1 MTPTLLLTI
10 IFTFLGVC
18 FFVWLG
24 WKERKDIHTL
34 TGFFLAPTPP
44 HKWQIV
50 ATLAATNTALAL
62 TVFWFSFLGWQYG
75 IGAAFW
81 IFIYWIAGLEVWNW
95 FTRRNTD
102 YPGQTSIAA
111 EPRFQTLHEY
121 VSSRLSGNMARRLL
135 AITSIITFLL
145 MVNVELT
152 RGTNVFRILTP
163 HQPSHIAEIIGLI
176 LVLSAAVYAAVGGF
190 KAVIHTD
197 IYQWFFACL
206 GLLIALVY
214 CLIKL
219 PNSWESL
226 GPIWGTSSNFS
237 LADLL
242 LLPRGLLF
250 IFGSLFSWGFWFL
263 VTMDMWQ
270 RGASARTLQMVNPS
284 SRKALYPW
292 FAFVSLTSVLIGVTV
307 RAFDGNQFHPF
318 PAVRFLEIAL
328 QSFTNLPFLGPI
340 FFALLFLGFISAMVS
355 TLDTYILVIVH
366 SVFRDLPSNETRGTW
381 IQQSLRKFIV
391 GIATVG
397 IALAGYPIFLL
408 LSRSTFDINALLYI
422 ATSLPFVLLPAVL
435 LFRLNSLQNE
445 VAVSSGVLVGWIGTI
460 VFVFWVLS
468 GIHANY
474 SKPSEL
480 EFWYNLMYMAPM
492 VASICAFTGH
502 FVSYGVSSII
512 IKHAKGNQQ

>member
-1 MTPTLLLTI
+1 MTPTLLLTV
-10 IFTFLGVC
+10 IFTVLGIC

-34 TGFFLAPTPP
+34 TGFFLAPSPP
-44 HKWQIV
+44 HRWQIV

-81 IFIYWIAGLEVWNW
+81 IFIYWIVGLEVWAR

-102 YPGQTSIAA
+102 YPGQSLNST

-121 VSSRLSGNMARRLL
+121 ISSQLSGNGARRLL
-135 AITSIITFLL
+135 AITSILTFLL

-152 RGTNVFRILTP
+152 RGTNVFRILTSE
-163 HQPSHIAEIIGLI
+163 QPSQMAEIIGLI

-190 KAVIHTD
+190 KAVVNTD
-197 IYQWFFACL
+197 VYQWGFACV
-206 GLLIALVY
+206 GMLIALVY
-214 CLIKL
+214 CLINL
-219 PNSWESL
+219 PNSWASL
-226 GPIWGTSSNFS
+226 GPIWASSPNFTFG
-237 LADLL
+237 DFF
-242 LLPRGLLF
+242 LLPRGLFF
-250 IFGSLFSWGFWFL
+250 ILGSLFSWGFWFL

-270 RGASARTLQMVNPS
+270 RGASARTLQMVTAS

-307 RAFDGNQFHPF
+307 RSLDGNQFHPF

-328 QSFTNLPFLGPI
+328 QSFASLPFFGPI

-366 SVFRDLPSNETRGTW
+366 SVFRDLPPNESRAMWT
-381 IQQSLRKFIV
+381 QQPLRKFVV

-435 LFRLNSLQNE
+435 LFKFNALQRE
-445 VAVSSGVLVGWIGTI
+445 LAVTVGVLVGWVGTT
-460 VFVFWVLS
+460 VFVFWALS

-474 SKPSEL
+474 SNPSEL
-480 EFWYNLMYMAPM
+480 EFWYNMMYMAPM
-492 VASICAFTGH
+492 AASICAFMGH
-502 FVSYGVSSII
+502 LVSYAVSSLILTQT
-512 IKHAKGNQQ
+512 KGNQ